1 MPQNEETA
9 SRPKLSL
16 LKLTTLNVY
25 WYGLSFLWNTIHP
38 LVLPTILL
46 NFVPETSKNT
56 YLGLLTFLGLI
67 LAMLVQP
74 IAGARSDQFRSRWGR
89 RRPFIA
95 FGTLLDG
102 IVLIG
107 IAYSRSVTGIFVGYI
122 ALQISS
128 NIAHGPMQGLIPDQ
142 VPDRQKGLASGIKN
156 FMDVFGLITASVLA
170 GKLLTPDN
178 SDPLPIFRV
187 VIGVLLITALITIL
201 TTHEESTV
209 SEKNK
214 TKEPFSLKQVFA
226 VDFKTN
232 RAFGNL
238 ILSRFI
244 FLLGVYGIQT
254 FAQYYIID
262 VLAVENALKATG
274 EMMTAIALALVFCA
288 LISGWLTDKIGPVK
302 LMNLAMVTTALG
314 GLSLIFVHDMQTLTI
329 LAGVIGG
336 GMGFY
341 LTTNWTLAVRMAP
354 PDQAGKFM
362 GLTNIATA
370 GASAVGRLEGPMIDL
385 ANGITPGMF
394 YGYKF
399 MFLFCF
405 ICSLVSLIVFNV
417 FLAKEKKSPKDCDV
431 VVPQ

>member
-1 MPQNEETA
+1 MLQNDENV
-9 SRPKLSL
+9 SKPKLSL

-38 LVLPTILL
+38 LLFPAILL
-46 NFVPETSKNT
+46 KFVPETSKNT

-74 IAGARSDQFRSRWGR
+74 IAGARSDQFRSRWGKR
-89 RRPFIA
+89 KPFIA

-107 IAYSRSVTGIFVGYI
+107 IAYSKSVIGLFLGYI
-122 ALQISS
+122 ALQVSS

-156 FMDVFGLITASVLA
+156 FMDVFGLITASVLT

-178 SDPLPIFRV
+178 SDPLPITLV
-187 VIGVLLITALITIL
+187 VIGVLFITALITIL
-201 TTHEESTV
+201 TTHEAS
-209 SEKNK
+209 SDNDKNK
-214 TKEPFSLKQVFA
+214 TREVFSIRQVFA
-226 VDFKTN
+226 IDLKSN
-232 RAFGNL
+232 GAFGNL

-254 FAQYYIID
+254 FAQYYISD
-262 VLAVENALKATG
+262 VLAVENAVKATG
-274 EMMTAIALALVFCA
+274 DMMAAIALALVFCA

-302 LMNLAMVTTALG
+302 LMNLAVVITALG
-314 GLSLIFVHDMQTLTI
+314 GLSLCFVNDMQLLTI

-341 LTTNWTLAVRMAP
+341 LTSNWTMAVRLAP
-354 PDQAGKFM
+354 PEQAGKFM

-370 GASAVGRLEGPMIDL
+370 GASAVGRLEGPLIDF
-385 ANGITPGMF
+385 ANRFNPEKF

-405 ICSLVSLIVFNV
+405 ACSLISLVVFNV
-417 FLAKEKKSPKDCDV
+417 FMAKASKHANLCN
-431 VVPQ
+431 